1 MKSILIQVAVFSAF
15 FLILFALTF
24 NLPFA
29 SDASAILDENSIT
42 AALISLLM
50 LGSDI
55 ILPVPSSVIML
66 LNGKLFGI
74 AEGTLISTA
83 GLVLSTVAGYYI
95 GKKISSR
102 VSRFIP
108 EWERSRAEKLFQQWG
123 YLALIITRPIPLL
136 SESLSIVAGL
146 QGVSPFILIVSAVA
160 GSVPG
165 AFIYAYYGNISNE
178 VQSQYLSFFLVLGVA
193 AVAFLL
199 ARLFTYK
206 PNTNL

>member
-83 GLVLSTVAGYYI
+83 GLVLSM
-95 GKKISSR
+95 
-102 VSRFIP
+102 
-108 EWERSRAEKLFQQWG
+108 L
-123 YLALIITRPIPLL
+123 
-136 SESLSIVAGL
+136 
-146 QGVSPFILIVSAVA
+146 
-160 GSVPG
+160 
-165 AFIYAYYGNISNE
+165 
-178 VQSQYLSFFLVLGVA
+178 
-193 AVAFLL
+193 
-199 ARLFTYK
+199 
-206 PNTNL
+206 